1 MDARPVLI
9 AGGGIGGLAA
19 ALGLAQKGIRSILLE
34 KASTLGEI
42 GAGIQL
48 GPNAFH
54 AFDYLGV
61 GEAARSMAVYID
73 QLRLMDALTA
83 EEITHVD
90 LGDAFRSRFRNPY
103 AVVHRGDLHGVFLR
117 ACESHELIELRVS
130 SEVVGYDQDGSSV
143 TARLANGERVTGRL
157 LIGADGLWSNVRKQ
171 VVADGPPRVSG
182 HTTYRSVIPTEQMPE
197 DLRWNAATLWAGP
210 KCHIVHYPLSGWK
223 VFNLVVTYHND
234 APEPVAGKPV
244 SDEEVMQ
251 GFGHIHPRAQEIIRH
266 GKNWRLWVL
275 CDRDPV
281 EHWVDG
287 RVALLGDAA
296 HPMLQ
301 YFAQGAC
308 QAMEDAVCL
317 SHMLGAHD
325 DYATALEAY
334 RAQRFLRD
342 ADGFHFFRGRADDLI
357 KISGQWVYPLEV
369 ELCLAEHPDIRECA
383 VFAAELPDRRMTL
396 KAVVVMNKGGFDARS
411 ATKTLQDYVKAKLL
425 PYKYPREIRFIE
437 ELPKTGTGKIDRQA
451 LMKM

>member
-1 MDARPVLI
+1 MAIAGQKPVLI
-9 AGGGIGGLAA
+9 AGGGIGGLATA
-19 ALGLAQKGIRSILLE
+19 MGLAQKGIRSILLE
-34 KASTLGEI
+34 KASKLGEI

-61 GEAARSMAVYID
+61 GEAARGMAVYID

-90 LGDAFRSRFRNPY
+90 LGEAFRARFRNPY

-117 ACESHELIELRVS
+117 ACERSELIELRVS
-130 SEVVGYDQDGSSV
+130 SEVLDYEQDGSSV
-143 TARLANGERVTGRL
+143 TVRIANGDRVTGSL
-157 LIGADGLWSNVRKQ
+157 LVGADGLWSNIRKQ
-171 VVADGPPRVSG
+171 VTADGRPRVSG

-234 APEPVAGKPV
+234 APEPVAGQPV
-244 SDEEVMQ
+244 SAEEVMK
-251 GFGHIHPRAQEIIRH
+251 GFGHVHERAQNIIRH
-266 GKNWRLWVL
+266 GRDWRLWVL
-275 CDRDPV
+275 CDRDPA
-281 EHWVDG
+281 ERWIDG
-287 RVALLGDAA
+287 RAVLLGDAA

-317 SHMLGAHD
+317 SHMLANHD
-325 DYATALEAY
+325 DHASALEAY
-334 RAQRFLRD
+334 RAQRFARTARVQLMSRAIGEHIYHPAGEHARLRNAILGAKSQD
-342 ADGFHFFRGRADDLI
+342 EWRDDLAWLY
-357 KISGQWVYPLEV
+357 G
-369 ELCLAEHPDIRECA
+369 
-383 VFAAELPDRRMTL
+383 
-396 KAVVVMNKGGFDARS
+396 
-411 ATKTLQDYVKAKLL
+411 
-425 PYKYPREIRFIE
+425 
-437 ELPKTGTGKIDRQA
+437 GTGLTR
-451 LMKM
+451 

>member
-1 MDARPVLI
+1 MTARAQPILI

-19 ALGLAQKGIRSILLE
+19 ARGLAQKGFRSILLE
-34 KASTLGEI
+34 KASQLGEI

-61 GEAARSMAVYID
+61 GEAARNMAVYID

-83 EEITHVD
+83 EEITHID
-90 LGDAFRSRFRNPY
+90 LGDVFRARFGNPY
-103 AVVHRGDLHGVFLR
+103 AVVHRGDLHGVFLK
-117 ACESHELIELRVS
+117 ACRDSELIDLRVS
-130 SEVVGYDQDGSSV
+130 SEVVGYDQHGSSV
-143 TARLANGERVTGRL
+143 TAHLANGERVTGSL

-171 VVADGPPRVSG
+171 VTADGAPRVSG
-182 HTTYRSVIPTEQMPE
+182 HTTYRSVIPTGQMPE

-244 SDEEVMQ
+244 SEEEVMR
-251 GFGHIHPRAQEIIRH
+251 GFAHVHERAQNIIRH
-266 GKNWRLWVL
+266 GTNWRLWVL
-275 CDRDPV
+275 CDREPT
-281 EHWVDG
+281 ERWIDG

-317 SHMLGAHD
+317 SHMLAAHED
-325 DYATALEAY
+325 HAAALEAY
-334 RAQRFLRD
+334 RAQRFPRTARVQLLSRAIGEHIYHPAGDHARLRN
-342 ADGFHFFRGRADDLI
+342 AIMGAKSQEEWYGDLAWLY
-357 KISGQWVYPLEV
+357 G
-369 ELCLAEHPDIRECA
+369 
-383 VFAAELPDRRMTL
+383 
-396 KAVVVMNKGGFDARS
+396 
-411 ATKTLQDYVKAKLL
+411 
-425 PYKYPREIRFIE
+425 
-437 ELPKTGTGKIDRQA
+437 GTGLKG
-451 LMKM
+451 